1 MGAFNLAG
9 TLHTLLFKCKEL
21 DYSNTK
27 HESGLNFL
35 LLPCMVASSCLD
47 KLSMSAEQV
56 LTKTAET
63 KLLTKLAQSGILSKA
78 EAAGLTLADLEPL
91 LKLADDTGVVAI
103 TGDLLESPLAP
114 TLVDL
119 APAALPLLGPALE
132 LPPAALVAAAGAS
145 VAAAFAEV
153 AIIPDD
159 SIVSVA
165 TQTGLAVILGAVLP
179 AVSLGGAFVISSI
192 KK

>member
-1 MGAFNLAG
+1 MRGYFLAAFLAFAVPAAAFSPSRSWARPA
-9 TLHTLLFKCKEL
+9 T
-21 DYSNTK
+21 
-27 HESGLNFL
+27 
-35 LLPCMVASSCLD
+35 A
-47 KLSMSAEQV
+47 LSMSAEQV
-56 LTKTAET
+56 LQKTADS
-63 KLLTKLAQSGILSKA
+63 KLLTKLAASGVLSKA

-91 LKLADDTGVVAI
+91 LKIADDTGVVAI
-103 TGDLLESPLAP
+103 TGDLLESPIAP
-114 TLVDL
+114 VLVDL

-132 LPPAALVAAAGAS
+132 VPPAALVLAAGAS

-153 AIIPDD
+153 SIIPDD

-179 AVSLGGAFVISSI
+179 AVSLGGAFVLGSI